1 MRNTTTG
8 ISREGRKMIKVIKT
22 ESDYDAALAAIEDLI
37 DRNPDRGTSKADE
50 LEVLALLVEQY
61 ESRNFPSSLPDPI
74 EAIKFR
80 MEQQRLTQRDL
91 IPFIGSRSRV
101 SEVLSRKR
109 PLTLSMIR
117 SLHSNLGIPARV
129 LLQERDPSLLEESG
143 IDWSR
148 FPVREM
154 VSRGWVTT
162 QATNVRERAEEIVRA
177 FLAELGDTKPAV
189 AMLRKTNHVRSARTM
204 DDYALAAWSAR
215 VVILARKDPP
225 PVPFETGTV
234 DLDFM
239 REVAKLSW
247 SDTGPLL
254 AREYLKKHGIPLII
268 EPHLPRTYLDGAAIL
283 VEADRPIIGLTIRHD
298 RIDNFWFC
306 LMHELAHIARHLDA
320 GVPRFFDD
328 LDVEGQGNAKEE
340 EADELAGEA
349 LIPNDVWQKSPAKKW
364 PAPEAAE
371 HLAKKLGIHPAIVA
385 GRMRRHR
392 NNYRILNQLV
402 GHEQVRRL
410 FSEVK
415 WSG

>member
-1 MRNTTTG
+1 
-8 ISREGRKMIKVIKT
+8 MIKVIKT

-37 DRNPDRGTSKADE
+37 DRDPDRGTEEADK
-50 LEVLALLVEQY
+50 LEVLSVLVEEY
-61 ESRNFPSSLPDPI
+61 ESRDFPSSLPDPI

-80 MEQQRLTQRDL
+80 MEQQKLTQRDL
-91 IPFIGSRSRV
+91 IPFIGSRSKV

-117 SLHSNLGIPARV
+117 SLHLNLGIPARV
-129 LLQERDPSLLEESG
+129 LLQERDPSVLEESG
-143 IDWSR
+143 VDWSR
-148 FPVREM
+148 FPVREI
-154 VSRGWVTT
+154 VSRGWVTA
-162 QATNVRERAEEIVRA
+162 QVTNVREQAEEIVRD
-177 FLAELGDTKPAV
+177 FFRELGDVKRAV
-189 AMLRKTNHVRSARTM
+189 AMLRKTNHVRSARSM
-204 DDYALAAWSAR
+204 DKYALDAWSSR
-215 VVILARKDPP
+215 VVILARRDPP
-225 PVPFETGTV
+225 PAPFETGTV

-254 AREYLKKHGIPLII
+254 AQEYLRKHGIPLII

-283 VEADRPIIGLTIRHD
+283 VDAGRPVIGLTIRHD
-298 RIDNFWFC
+298 RIDNFWWC

-320 GVPRFFDD
+320 GVLRFFDD
-328 LDVEGQGNAKEE
+328 LDVEGQGNSMEE
-340 EADELAGEA
+340 EADELADEA
-349 LIPNDVWQKSPAKKW
+349 LIPNDIWQRSPAKKW

-385 GRMRRHR
+385 GRMRHDS

-402 GHEQVRRL
+402 GHRQVQRL
-410 FSEVK
+410 FADVK